1 MDGRYARCRRGL
13 LQGAQRAP
21 FLVSFHIWTEYDK
34 LTPSSHM
41 LDLSEETKEDNIA
54 ECVTYFKRMAKMGRE
69 LIFGRCLEILLTFQ
83 NG

>member
-1 MDGRYARCRRGL
+1 LPALGR
-13 LQGAQRAP
+13 
-21 FLVSFHIWTEYDK
+21 DK

-54 ECVTYFKRMAKMGRE
+54 ECVTYFKRMAKMGRKFN
-69 LIFGRCLEILLTFQ
+69 LFTVLQILLTFQ